1 MAEIELPSPVQ
12 VPAGGLAGRL
22 SGGSLWVGLFI
33 VAGFILVSL
42 AAPFLPIPDPNVA
55 DYAAAL
61 QPPSPAHPFGTDDV
75 GRDLL
80 SRVIWGGRTDLV
92 FGFVTTYVSLVI
104 GVVLGAVAGYFGG
117 WRETV
122 VMRLVDTMI
131 AFPFI
136 VLVLAIVA
144 IVGPGLAGL
153 YIGMIVVSWTMY
165 ARITHT
171 EMLVLRERQFI
182 LAARTLGYSDA
193 RVIVRHAIPNL
204 LRSNLVFSMSD
215 MVLNVLGLASL
226 SYLGVGV
233 QPPTP
238 EWGVLIAGG
247 QTYLLTGWWISTL
260 PGLVIVV
267 MGVGFSLL
275 GDGLADRLSVST
287 AQAA

>member
-1 MAEIELPSPVQ
+1 VGEERVDDVPRRGLQYELAREPPCEC
-12 VPAGGLAGRL
+12 GG
-22 SGGSLWVGLFI
+22 
-33 VAGFILVSL
+33 
-42 AAPFLPIPDPNVA
+42 DE
-55 DYAAAL
+55 AL
-61 QPPSPAHPFGTDDV
+61 QPPSPAHPFGTDDL

-80 SRVIWGGRTDLV
+80 SRVVHGGRTDLV

-104 GVVLGAVAGYFGG
+104 GVALGAIVGYYGG

-144 IVGPGLAGL
+144 IVGPGLAGI
-153 YIGMIVVSWTMY
+153 YIGMIAVSWTMY
-165 ARITHT
+165 ARITHA

-193 RVIVRHAIPNL
+193 RVIIRHAIPNL

-215 MVLNVLGLASL
+215 MVLNILALASL
-226 SYLGVGV
+226 SYLGVGM

-260 PGLVIVV
+260 PGMVIVV
-267 MGVGFSLL
+267 MGVGFSLF

>member
-12 VPAGGLAGRL
+12 VPAGGLVGRL

-287 AQAA
+287 ARAA